1 MKAATFPT
9 EPATT
14 QPPVDEKAYA
24 MTFRRERFTPHSDT
38 PPERRLMVAMM
49 RDAMRCIDK
58 YRYARDSRGRRL
70 FEQDAEWILSN
81 DASWV
86 YAFVRVC
93 EALDLDPPAVRRSFG
108 LLASGSERTSGR
120 ATLATI
126 ATLAL
131 QERRS
136 PSC

>member
-1 MKAATFPT
+1 M
-9 EPATT
+9 
-14 QPPVDEKAYA
+14 
-24 MTFRRERFTPHSDT
+24 MLRREHHIPHSEI
-38 PPERRLMVAMM
+38 PPERRLMVALL

-58 YRYARDSRGRRL
+58 YRHARDSHGRRL

-93 EALDLDPPAVRRSFG
+93 EALDLDPAAVRRSLG
-108 LLASGSERTSGR
+108 LRTGGSDRPAGR
-120 ATLATI
+120 ANI
-126 ATLAL
+126 ATSAL
-131 QERRS
+131 QERRL

>member
-1 MKAATFPT
+1 MLL
-9 EPATT
+9 
-14 QPPVDEKAYA
+14 
-24 MTFRRERFTPHSDT
+24 RREHSSPHSDI
-38 PPERRLMVAMM
+38 PPERRLLVALM

-58 YRYARDSRGRRL
+58 YRHARDSQGRRR

-93 EALDLDPPAVRRSFG
+93 EALDLDPPAVRRSLG
-108 LLASGSERTSGR
+108 LLPGDTDRPAGR
-120 ATLATI
+120 ATI
-126 ATLAL
+126 ATIAPSAL
-131 QERRS
+131 QERRL